1 MGAEDNVGVTM
12 SKVRTRIIVLCLA
25 LGASSC
31 GSPDQFA
38 TPTVLMATISG
49 HVRQFD
55 CSGPRTINCPSHP
68 AMGIE
73 IDFTAGA
80 ASGVAVTDANGAYA
94 IELASGTYQVH
105 LKVSNSPLSGPTSM
119 KVSAGQS
126 IKADYTY

>member
-1 MGAEDNVGVTM
+1 M
-12 SKVRTRIIVLCLA
+12 SKVRTPMIVLGLA

-49 HVRQFD
+49 HVRQLD
-55 CSGPRTINCPSHP
+55 CTGPRTINCPSHP
-68 AMGIE
+68 AAGIE
-73 IDFTAGA
+73 IDFAAGA
-80 ASGVAVTDANGAYA
+80 ASGVAVTDANGAYG
-94 IELASGTYQVH
+94 IELASGTYKVH

-119 KVSAGQS
+119 QVSAGQN